1 MGARLGLEFEQVFD
15 YTKPMTNPPD
25 AVLVENTL
33 AGAEPL
39 APLLREGRIASG
51 HYVISGERELPAKFL
66 TALCP
71 ALLRGLR
78 VLWLD
83 AGNSFNAYGAG
94 YATRFHGGDARAALA
109 RVELARPFNLYQLET
124 MVRVKVPERWRGEPI
139 VIADP
144 MPLFYDEDVP
154 AHAARRVLTR
164 VLEGMMALPAVWLV
178 LTVEH
183 SVPAGREEWEKDL
196 IRCARGAMRLYGTNS
211 ADDSDDPPG
220 RGRRVEALP
229 ARAP

>member
-1 MGARLGLEFEQVFD
+1 MVPQ
-15 YTKPMTNPPD
+15 PPN
-25 AVLVENTL
+25 AVPAEIAL

-39 APLLREGRIASG
+39 KPLLRDGLIAPG
-51 HYVISGERELPAKFL
+51 HYVVSGPRELPTQFL

-71 ALLRGLR
+71 ALLRGMK

-94 YATRFHGGDARAALA
+94 YATRYLGAESRSALA

-154 AHAARRVLTR
+154 ASAARRVLTR
-164 VLEGMMALPAVWLV
+164 VLEGMMSLPAVWLV
-178 LTVEH
+178 LAVERKA
-183 SVPAGREEWEKDL
+183 PKGRERWEDEFS
-196 IRCARGAMRLYGTNS
+196 RGARGAMRFYGTNF
-211 ADDSDDPPG
+211 ADDRYDSSGG
-220 RGRRVEALP
+220 RGSLEAL
-229 ARAP
+229 